1 MELIFIIQVLEDHV
15 EMYSILT
22 KHLEAHES
30 KTNEWKSI
38 TVHHVNQQ
46 CDIEKLSPTDL

>member
-22 KHLEAHES
+22 KHLEAHDS
-30 KTNEWKSI
+30 KTNEWKNESI
-38 TVHHVNQQ
+38 TVHQQ
-46 CDIEKLSPTDL
+46 CDIVKLSATDL